1 MEHLKVLKSDENE
14 QNIKQISEIFPK
26 KIISEIF
33 PKKMKTSQI
42 KSEIDEIEKWEEK
55 IKREDLKYETKRTY
69 GFHKIFWRKYLYS

>member
-1 MEHLKVLKSDENE
+1 MEDLKVLKSDENE
-14 QNIKQISEIFPK
+14 QNIKQISEIY
-26 KIISEIF
+26 
-33 PKKMKTSQI
+33 PKKMRTSQI